1 MRRDGHQVALCTPQP
16 NSTDLDTAGHKTMP
30 CSPHTSTLSWPPKS
44 TRGNAF
50 IKALLELSSDLSNPT
65 PSCKSSSY
73 HCRRFPPLPLI
84 YHLLDLNSPL
94 PTCPQ
99 SSPSPGA
106 KGPALALLCKAFA
119 PSTHSCPFPP
129 AGASQTLLPAGAGPG
144 CGHLSAQHPA
154 HAWQRAAITE

>member
-1 MRRDGHQVALCTPQP
+1 MHPTTAHNQTRLTAYRRSQDCPA
-16 NSTDLDTAGHKTMP
+16 
-30 CSPHTSTLSWPPKS
+30 PHTPLPFRGPQRVHGATHLSRCFS
-44 TRGNAF
+44 N
-50 IKALLELSSDLSNPT
+50 LSSDLSNPT

-73 HCRRFPPLPLI
+73 HRRRFPPLPLI

-94 PTCPQ
+94 PTYPQ

-119 PSTHSCPFPP
+119 PSTHHCPFPP

-154 HAWQRAAITE
+154 YAWQRAVITE